1 MDFSVPAISVTVEP
15 VVTVPTASFKRKSRS
30 VLPPLALPSTP
41 EPTASSFFKPRIR
54 AADLPDPVLATP
66 PTTASRLRRQSRPTS
81 DASTP
86 DAAARQ
92 SHRVQTPLDDSDG
105 KLRGAV
111 DKLHISSFPED
122 DGDGVDDMDT
132 PDAAMEYATRTLEEL
147 LSVSC
152 SSIATSSVLLLLH
165 E

>member
-1 MDFSVPAISVTVEP
+1 MDFSVPTISVTTAP
-15 VVTVPTASFKRKSRS
+15 VPAVPTMSFKRKLRS

-41 EPTASSFFKPRIR
+41 EPTASSFFRPRIR
-54 AADLPDPVLATP
+54 VADLPAPVLATP

-81 DASTP
+81 GSSTP
-86 DAAARQ
+86 DIAVRPT
-92 SHRVQTPLDDSDG
+92 HRVQTPLDDSDG

-122 DGDGVDDMDT
+122 DGDGADDDLLDA

-147 LSVSC
+147 LSVR
-152 SSIATSSVLLLLH
+152 